1 MTWCKIP
8 SHLYCSLL
16 VKLARFVVL
25 KRKKSRS
32 NALKIDLHTHWRVG
46 LVEICG
52 SERLGYMDLAE
63 GVG

>member
-1 MTWCKIP
+1 M
-8 SHLYCSLL
+8 
-16 VKLARFVVL
+16 L

-32 NALKIDLHTHWRVG
+32 SALKIDLHKHWIVG
-46 LVEICG
+46 LVQICG